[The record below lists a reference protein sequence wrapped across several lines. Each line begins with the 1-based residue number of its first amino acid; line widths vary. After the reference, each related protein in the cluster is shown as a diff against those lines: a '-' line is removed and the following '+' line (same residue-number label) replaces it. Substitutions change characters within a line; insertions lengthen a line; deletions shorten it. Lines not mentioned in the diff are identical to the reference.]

1 MSNDLRA
8 SVIVDYQ
15 NVHLTGHN
23 CFSATQHLP
32 KHETLV
38 DPLLFAQQLLSARN
52 ASQRPGQ
59 ALAALKRVLV
69 YRGIPAPEHDPK
81 GYARNL
87 AHKSHWERDKR
98 VQVTLRPLK
107 YEYQRDATGR
117 YATDING
124 RKLVSGPPR
133 EKGVDVLCALAA
145 VREAQEPDVD
155 VVILAS
161 SDSDLSPAI
170 DEVRRLGTAKIETF
184 CWWNTQ
190 LKRGFQI
197 HPSDRSRPIWCTRLD
212 EQSFIASHD
221 RTTYQ

>member
-1 MSNDLRA
+1 MSHDLRA

-23 CFSATQHLP
+23 CFDATQRLARH
-32 KHETLV
+32 KTLV
-38 DPLLFAQQLLSARN
+38 DPLLFAQQLLVARN
-52 ASQRPGQ
+52 TSQRAGQ
-59 ALAALKRVLV
+59 PLAVLNRVLV
-69 YRGIPAPEHDPK
+69 FRGIPAPEHDPK

-87 AHKSHWERDKR
+87 AHKSHWERDER
-98 VQVTLRPLK
+98 VHVTLRPLK
-107 YEYQRDATGR
+107 YEYQRDALGR
-117 YATDING
+117 HATDVNG
-124 RKLVSGPPR
+124 KKIVSSPPR

-184 CWWNTQ
+184 CWWNAD

-197 HPSDRSRPIWCTRLD
+197 HPSDRSRPIWCTRLG
-212 EQSFIASHD
+212 EQSFIACHD
-221 RTTYQ
+221 RTSYS